1 MQVPA
6 IETAR
11 LRLRAHTPAD
21 LPACAEMWADEG
33 VTRYIGIKPS
43 TLQETWSR
51 MLRYAGLWA
60 FLGYGYW
67 AIEELASRE
76 FIGELGFADFKRDGI
91 AALAR
96 VPELGWALASRVHG
110 NGYATEA
117 VGAVLS
123 WADAHLDEPR
133 TACLISADNVR
144 SVRVAEKS
152 GYRKIE
158 ELPYAGTTALIFERL
173 RKGGRVSSY
182 QPPGELP

>member
-1 MQVPA
+1 MKIPV

-21 LPACAEMWADEG
+21 LPACAAMWADEG

-76 FIGELGFADFKRDGI
+76 FIGELGFADFKRDGL
-91 AALAR
+91 AALEG
-96 VPELGWALASRVHG
+96 VPELGWALASHAHG
-110 NGYATEA
+110 KGYATEA
-117 VGAVLS
+117 VGAVLG
-123 WADAHLDEPR
+123 WADVHLQAPR
-133 TACLISADNVR
+133 TVCLISAENGR
-144 SVRVAEKS
+144 SIRVAEKS
-152 GYRKIE
+152 GYRKID
-158 ELPYAGTTALIFERL
+158 ELPYGGTTALIFERPVRRRAARRGAL
-173 RKGGRVSSY
+173 R
-182 QPPGELP
+182 P